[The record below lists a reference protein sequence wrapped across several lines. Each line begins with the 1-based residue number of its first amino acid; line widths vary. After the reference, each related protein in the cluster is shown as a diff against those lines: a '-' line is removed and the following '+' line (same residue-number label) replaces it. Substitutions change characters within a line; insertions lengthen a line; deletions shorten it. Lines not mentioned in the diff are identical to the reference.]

1 MSFLCR
7 LLCMIRTQEQ
17 KRSYNV
23 VLRPLTGKMRVALRH
38 TSPTRPSLRLLV
50 RENFIMDF
58 DGALQQVGEFG
69 RYQRKLFFL
78 IAISAFPCSFQ
89 MLVLVFTA
97 ATPKW
102 ICPEDLNV
110 NIKHCKS
117 LEGCC
122 DLDGS
127 VCQGASFITNFTSI
141 ATEWSLLCGQTYK
154 NELAQSIFM
163 AGTLIGAPLIG
174 GLADK
179 HGRRKLWLVGY
190 FAAGGFAV
198 LSGFSPSYYVFVAL
212 RFVVGIFAGGAGL
225 IIYVLATES
234 IGPSYR
240 GKSFWRGY

>member
-1 MSFLCR
+1 M
-7 LLCMIRTQEQ
+7 M
-17 KRSYNV
+17 
-23 VLRPLTGKMRVALRH
+23 VARRH
-38 TSPTRPSLRLLV
+38 TSTRRRFTSTVLH
-50 RENFIMDF
+50 MDF
-58 DGALQQVGEFG
+58 DGALQHVGEFG
-69 RYQRKLFFL
+69 RYQRKRFFL

-102 ICPEDLNV
+102 ICLDDLNA
-110 NIKHCKS
+110 NLKHCKS
-117 LEGCC
+117 LESCC

-127 VCQGASFITNFTSI
+127 TCQGASFITNFTSI

-190 FAAGGFAV
+190 FLAGGFAV

-212 RFVVGIFAGGAGL
+212 RFLVGIFAGGAGL

-234 IGPSYR
+234 IGPAYR